1 VLPQTTYHYHV
12 TLLRHAQSEG
22 NARGIL
28 QGQSDFPLSE
38 IGIQQAE
45 ALAHRWKKEHQH
57 FDCIISSPL
66 SRAQQTAE
74 IIAAALGAPL
84 ELDDNWMERNNGQ
97 IAGLRPE
104 EVDERGLRPPFVHL
118 YQPIGLDGESQWE
131 LFLRAGSAVQDL
143 LHRPPGKYLV
153 VSHGGILNLAMYVI
167 LGIVP
172 QANFQGPR
180 FRFRN
185 AAFASLE
192 YDPSRHVWSLESI
205 NDRAQWHAPN

>member
-97 IAGLRPE
+97 RSTSAAYAHRSSISTNPLAWM
-104 EVDERGLRPPFVHL
+104 ERASGSYSCAPGALSRICYTDH
-118 YQPIGLDGESQWE
+118 
-131 LFLRAGSAVQDL
+131 RA
-143 LHRPPGKYLV
+143 
-153 VSHGGILNLAMYVI
+153 NT
-167 LGIVP
+167 
-172 QANFQGPR
+172 
-180 FRFRN
+180 
-185 AAFASLE
+185 
-192 YDPSRHVWSLESI
+192 W
-205 NDRAQWHAPN
+205 